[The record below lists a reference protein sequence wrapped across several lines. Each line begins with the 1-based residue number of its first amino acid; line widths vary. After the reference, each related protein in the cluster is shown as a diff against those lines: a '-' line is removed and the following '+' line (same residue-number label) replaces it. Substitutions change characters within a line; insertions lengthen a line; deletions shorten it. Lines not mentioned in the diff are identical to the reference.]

1 MNTTAHKDKD
11 APKISDAKAHEMKT
25 ANVKTAEAAPKD
37 EAKDEA
43 KGETKEVG
51 AVVNVGDPGYAAQA
65 LPDTGGYVN
74 IAERIKDDKD
84 FAEQAL
90 EDDNL
95 PQATMDEMSAGRDA
109 LDRRNGT
116 GKRRLDDADAAD
128 IRTQRRERGEAG
140 SAGDKK

>member
-1 MNTTAHKDKD
+1 MNTTPHKDKD
-11 APKISDAKAHEMKT
+11 APKTSDAKAHE
-25 ANVKTAEAAPKD
+25 VKTADAKTTEAAPKD
-37 EAKDEA
+37 EAK
-43 KGETKEVG
+43 EVG
-51 AVVNVGDPGYAAQA
+51 AIVNVGDPGYAAQA

-84 FAEQAL
+84 FADRAVES
-90 EDDNL
+90 DNL

>member
-1 MNTTAHKDKD
+1 MNTTPHKDKD
-11 APKISDAKAHEMKT
+11 APKTSDAKAHE
-25 ANVKTAEAAPKD
+25 VKTADAKITEAAPKD

-43 KGETKEVG
+43 KEVG
-51 AVVNVGDPGYAAQA
+51 AIVNVGDPGYAAQA

-84 FAEQAL
+84 FADRAVES
-90 EDDNL
+90 DNL
-95 PQATMDEMSAGRDA
+95 PQATVDEMSAGRDA

-140 SAGDKK
+140 SAGSKK

>member
-1 MNTTAHKDKD
+1 MNTTPHKDKD
-11 APKISDAKAHEMKT
+11 ALKTSDAKAHE
-25 ANVKTAEAAPKD
+25 VKTADAKITEAAPKD
-37 EAKDEA
+37 EAK
-43 KGETKEVG
+43 EVG
-51 AVVNVGDPGYAAQA
+51 AIVNVGDPGYAAQA

-84 FAEQAL
+84 FADRAVES
-90 EDDNL
+90 DNL